1 MPSRDTSCSENVHCT
16 NEMIGLASLVGPIV
30 NKFVDRIPNGNE
42 RARAKEALEKELVD
56 AANSVMLAQTEINA
70 AEAQHKSIF
79 VAGWRPFIGW
89 VCGVGIAWSM
99 VVQPMAQWAMIAW
112 GDGTELPTIDTSYL
126 MELVTAMLGMSGLRT
141 FEKMRGV
148 ARRK

>member
-1 MPSRDTSCSENVHCT
+1 
-16 NEMIGLASLVGPIV
+16 MIGLASLVGPIV

-42 RARAKEALEKELVD
+42 RARAKEALEKELVE

-99 VVQPMAQWAMIAW
+99 VVQPVAQWAMIAW

>member
-1 MPSRDTSCSENVHCT
+1 
-16 NEMIGLASLVGPIV
+16 MIGLASLVGPIV
-30 NKFVDRIPNGNE
+30 NKFVDRIPDGNE
-42 RARAKEALEKELVD
+42 RARAKESLERDLVE

>member
-1 MPSRDTSCSENVHCT
+1 
-16 NEMIGLASLVGPIV
+16 MIGLASLVGPIV

-42 RARAKEALEKELVD
+42 RSRAKEALEKERVD
-56 AANSVMLAQTEINA
+56 AANSVMLPQTEINK
-70 AEAQHKSIF
+70 AEAAHKSIF

-99 VVQPMAQWAMIAW
+99 VVQPVAQWAMIAW

-141 FEKMRGV
+141 FEKLRGV
-148 ARRK
+148 SRQT

>member
-1 MPSRDTSCSENVHCT
+1 
-16 NEMIGLASLVGPIV
+16 MIGLASLVGPIV

-42 RARAKEALEKELVD
+42 RARAKDALEKELVD

-99 VVQPMAQWAMIAW
+99 VVQPVAQWAMIAW

>member
-1 MPSRDTSCSENVHCT
+1 
-16 NEMIGLASLVGPIV
+16 MIGLASLVGPIV

-56 AANSVMLAQTEINA
+56 AANSVMLAQTEIHK
-70 AEAQHKSIF
+70 AEAAHKSIF

-99 VVQPMAQWAMIAW
+99 VVQPVAQWAMIAW

-141 FEKMRGV
+141 FEKLRGV
-148 ARRK
+148 SRQT

>member
-1 MPSRDTSCSENVHCT
+1 
-16 NEMIGLASLVGPIV
+16 MIGLASLVGPIV

-42 RARAKEALEKELVD
+42 RARAKEAMEKELVD

-99 VVQPMAQWAMIAW
+99 VVQPVAQWAMIAW

>member
-1 MPSRDTSCSENVHCT
+1 
-16 NEMIGLASLVGPIV
+16 MIGLASLVGPIV
-30 NKFVDRIPNGNE
+30 SKFVDRIPDGNE

-70 AEAQHKSIF
+70 VEAQHKSIF

-99 VVQPMAQWAMIAW
+99 VVQPMAQWAIIAW
-112 GDGTELPTIDTSYL
+112 GDGTQLPRIDTSYL

-141 FEKMRGV
+141 FEKLKGV
-148 ARRK
+148 ERK

>member
-1 MPSRDTSCSENVHCT
+1 
-16 NEMIGLASLVGPIV
+16 MIGLASLVGPIV

-70 AEAQHKSIF
+70 AEAQLKSIF

-99 VVQPMAQWAMIAW
+99 VVQPVAQWAMIAW

>member
-1 MPSRDTSCSENVHCT
+1 
-16 NEMIGLASLVGPIV
+16 MIGLASLVGPIV
-30 NKFVDRIPNGNE
+30 NKFVDRIPDGNE
-42 RARAKEALEKELVD
+42 LARAKESLERELVD
-56 AANSVMLAQTEINA
+56 AANSVMLAQTEINK
-70 AEAQHKSIF
+70 AEAAHKSIF

-99 VVQPMAQWAMIAW
+99 VVQPVAQWAMIAW

-141 FEKMRGV
+141 FEKLRGV
-148 ARRK
+148 SRQT

>member
-1 MPSRDTSCSENVHCT
+1 
-16 NEMIGLASLVGPIV
+16 MIGLASLVGPLV

-42 RARAKEALEKELVD
+42 RARAKEELEKGLVD
-56 AANSVMLAQTEINA
+56 AANQVMLAQTKINE
-70 AEAQHKSIF
+70 AEARHKSIF

-89 VCGVGIAWSM
+89 VCGVGICWSM
-99 VVQPMAQWAMIAW
+99 VAQPVAQWAMIAW

-148 ARRK
+148 ARRQ

>member
-1 MPSRDTSCSENVHCT
+1 
-16 NEMIGLASLVGPIV
+16 MIGLASLVGPIV
-30 NKFVDRIPNGNE
+30 NKFVDRIPDGNE
-42 RARAKEALEKELVD
+42 RARAKESLERELVD
-56 AANSVMLAQTEINA
+56 AANSVMLAQTEINK
-70 AEAQHKSIF
+70 AEAAHKSIF

-99 VVQPMAQWAMIAW
+99 VVQTVAQWAMIAW

-141 FEKMRGV
+141 FEKMKGV
-148 ARRK
+148 ARRT

>member
-1 MPSRDTSCSENVHCT
+1 
-16 NEMIGLASLVGPIV
+16 MIGLASLVGPIV
-30 NKFVDRIPNGNE
+30 DKFVDRIPNGNE

-99 VVQPMAQWAMIAW
+99 VVQPVAQWAMIAW

-148 ARRK
+148 ARGK

>member
-1 MPSRDTSCSENVHCT
+1 
-16 NEMIGLASLVGPIV
+16 MIGLASLVGPIV

-89 VCGVGIAWSM
+89 VCGVGIAGSRA
-99 VVQPMAQWAMIAW
+99 VQPVAQWAMIAW

>member
-1 MPSRDTSCSENVHCT
+1 
-16 NEMIGLASLVGPIV
+16 MIGLASLVGPIV
-30 NKFVDRIPNGNE
+30 NKFVDRIPDGNE
-42 RARAKEALEKELVD
+42 RARAKESLERELVE
-56 AANSVMLAQTEINA
+56 AANSAMLAQTEINA
-70 AEAQHKSIF
+70 VEAQHKSIF

-99 VVQPMAQWAMIAW
+99 VVQPVAQWAMIAW

-148 ARRK
+148 ARRQ

>member
-1 MPSRDTSCSENVHCT
+1 ML
-16 NEMIGLASLVGPIV
+16 GLASLVGPLV
-30 NKFVDRIPNGNE
+30 NSVVDRIPNGNE
-42 RARAKEALEKELVD
+42 RARAKEELEKGLVD
-56 AANSVMLAQTEINA
+56 AANQVMLAQTKINE
-70 AEAQHKSIF
+70 AEAKHKSIF

-89 VCGVGIAWSM
+89 VCGVGICWSM
-99 VVQPMAQWAMIAW
+99 VAQPVAQWAIIAW

-148 ARRK
+148 ARRT

>member
-1 MPSRDTSCSENVHCT
+1 
-16 NEMIGLASLVGPIV
+16 MIALASLVGPIV
-30 NKFVDRIPNGNE
+30 NKFVDRIPDGNE
-42 RARAKEALEKELVD
+42 RARAKESLERELVE
-56 AANSVMLAQTEINA
+56 AANSAMLAQTEINA
-70 AEAQHKSIF
+70 VEAQHKSIF

-99 VVQPMAQWAMIAW
+99 VVQPVAQWAMFAW

-148 ARRK
+148 ARRQ

>member
-1 MPSRDTSCSENVHCT
+1 
-16 NEMIGLASLVGPIV
+16 MIGLASLVGPIV
-30 NKFVDRIPNGNE
+30 NKFVDRITNGNE

-70 AEAQHKSIF
+70 AEAQHISIF

-99 VVQPMAQWAMIAW
+99 VVQPVAQWAMIAW
-112 GDGTELPTIDTSYL
+112 GAGTELPTIDTSYL

>member
-1 MPSRDTSCSENVHCT
+1 ML
-16 NEMIGLASLVGPIV
+16 GLASLVGPLV
-30 NKFVDRIPNGNE
+30 NSGVDRIPNGNE
-42 RARAKEALEKELVD
+42 RARAKEELEKGLVD
-56 AANSVMLAQTEINA
+56 AANQVMLAQTKINE
-70 AEAQHKSIF
+70 AEAKHKSIF

-89 VCGVGIAWSM
+89 VCGVGICWSM
-99 VVQPMAQWAMIAW
+99 VAQPVAQWAIIAW

-148 ARRK
+148 ARRQ

>member
-42 RARAKEALEKELVD
+42 RARAKEALEKELVE

-99 VVQPMAQWAMIAW
+99 VVQPVAQWAMIAW

>member
-1 MPSRDTSCSENVHCT
+1 
-16 NEMIGLASLVGPIV
+16 MIGLASLVGPIV
-30 NKFVDRIPNGNE
+30 NKFVDRIPDGNE
-42 RARAKEALEKELVD
+42 RARAKESLERELVD
-56 AANSVMLAQTEINA
+56 AANSVMLAQTEINK
-70 AEAQHKSIF
+70 AEAAHKSIF

-99 VVQPMAQWAMIAW
+99 VVQPVAQWAMIAW

>member
-1 MPSRDTSCSENVHCT
+1 
-16 NEMIGLASLVGPIV
+16 MIGLASLVGPIV

-70 AEAQHKSIF
+70 VEAQHKSIF

-148 ARRK
+148 ASRK

>member
-1 MPSRDTSCSENVHCT
+1 
-16 NEMIGLASLVGPIV
+16 MIGLASLVGPIV

-70 AEAQHKSIF
+70 AEAKHKSIF

-148 ARRK
+148 ARRQ

>member
-1 MPSRDTSCSENVHCT
+1 
-16 NEMIGLASLVGPIV
+16 MIGLASLVGPIV
-30 NKFVDRIPNGNE
+30 NKFVDRIPDGNE
-42 RARAKEALEKELVD
+42 RARAKESLERELVD
-56 AANSVMLAQTEINA
+56 AANSVMLAQTEINK
-70 AEAQHKSIF
+70 AEAAHKSIF

-99 VVQPMAQWAMIAW
+99 VVQPVAQWAMIAW

-148 ARRK
+148 ASRT

>member
-1 MPSRDTSCSENVHCT
+1 
-16 NEMIGLASLVGPIV
+16 MIGLASLVGPIV

-89 VCGVGIAWSM
+89 VCGVGIAWAM
-99 VVQPMAQWAMIAW
+99 VVQPVAQWAMIAW

>member
-1 MPSRDTSCSENVHCT
+1 
-16 NEMIGLASLVGPIV
+16 MIGLASLVGPIV
-30 NKFVDRIPNGNE
+30 NKFVDRIPDGNE
-42 RARAKEALEKELVD
+42 RARAKESLERELVE
-56 AANSVMLAQTEINA
+56 AANSAMLAQTEINA
-70 AEAQHKSIF
+70 VEAQHKSIF

-99 VVQPMAQWAMIAW
+99 VVQPVAQWAMIAW

-148 ARRK
+148 ARRR

>member
-1 MPSRDTSCSENVHCT
+1 
-16 NEMIGLASLVGPIV
+16 MIALASLVGPIV
-30 NKFVDRIPNGNE
+30 NKFVDRIPDGNE
-42 RARAKEALEKELVD
+42 RARAKESLERELVD
-56 AANSVMLAQTEINA
+56 AANSVMLAQTEINK
-70 AEAQHKSIF
+70 AEAAHKSIF

-99 VVQPMAQWAMIAW
+99 VVQPVAQWAMIAW

-148 ARRK
+148 ARRQ

>member
-1 MPSRDTSCSENVHCT
+1 
-16 NEMIGLASLVGPIV
+16 MIGLASLVGPIV

-99 VVQPMAQWAMIAW
+99 VVQPVAQWAMIAW

-126 MELVTAMLGMSGLRT
+126 MELVTAMLGMRGRRT

>member
-1 MPSRDTSCSENVHCT
+1 
-16 NEMIGLASLVGPIV
+16 MIGLASLVGPIV
-30 NKFVDRIPNGNE
+30 NKFVDRIPDGNE
-42 RARAKEALEKELVD
+42 RARAKESLERELVD
-56 AANSVMLAQTEINA
+56 AANSVMLAQTEINK
-70 AEAQHKSIF
+70 AEAAHKSIF

-99 VVQPMAQWAMIAW
+99 VVQPVAQWAMIAW

-141 FEKMRGV
+141 FEKLRGV
-148 ARRK
+148 SRQT

>member
-1 MPSRDTSCSENVHCT
+1 
-16 NEMIGLASLVGPIV
+16 MIGLASLVGPIV
-30 NKFVDRIPNGNE
+30 NKFVDRIPDGNE
-42 RARAKEALEKELVD
+42 RARAKESLERDLGE